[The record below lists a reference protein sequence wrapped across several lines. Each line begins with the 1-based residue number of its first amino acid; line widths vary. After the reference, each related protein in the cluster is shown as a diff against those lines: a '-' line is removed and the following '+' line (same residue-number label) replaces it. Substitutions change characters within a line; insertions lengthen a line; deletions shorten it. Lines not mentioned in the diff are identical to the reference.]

1 MTFSNILYNQH
12 NDYRN
17 RIGAEIYNGLGER
30 FTIAKEL
37 AHDVREVVGICKD
50 VAQVSIVI
58 PWNWWNLFY
67 FNSFFFFFWI
77 YIQRILERYVEI
89 KGNQVSSKIRNIYI
103 PNYIQNLDENLGKS
117 PLPEKVTPIW
127 SEIITDL
134 VYIEREVVMLYGG
147 PVDEEK
153 SKEVENIVGTI

>member
-1 MTFSNILYNQH
+1 MMSRVLLDFGEIIAIQVYMTFSNILYNQH

-58 PWNWWNLFY
+58 P
-67 FNSFFFFFWI
+67 
-77 YIQRILERYVEI
+77 
-89 KGNQVSSKIRNIYI
+89 
-103 PNYIQNLDENLGKS
+103 
-117 PLPEKVTPIW
+117 
-127 SEIITDL
+127 
-134 VYIEREVVMLYGG
+134 
-147 PVDEEK
+147 
-153 SKEVENIVGTI
+153 